1 MLKKSMNAA
10 IKHADA
16 LGKKYTTTGYGIKLE
31 AKLDPVGKEDA
42 DVDNDGKVGKSDD
55 YLKNRRKAIS
65 ASIKKEEVVVEGS
78 GSKEKQKTPYRDIN
92 SPEYR
97 AAVEKQKQ
105 KMKDAAAAQPGKKML
120 SKMNKEEVEQADEA
134 TSFDSMKHIT
144 DPQKKKELA
153 PYAKLVKRG
162 SYADRAAMLKAGG
175 VKEEVEELDEGK
187 MDHMSLSS
195 LWHQHARH
203 NYSSDQGYGHGE
215 GSMKNGS
222 HAATA
227 IENHVRKH
235 YGNKVAD
242 DMVSHSD
249 MATADAEYAGPV
261 ESKKIQKEAGQ
272 LRAKHKIEGSLHG
285 HHVMP
290 VAENTLSAKAG
301 RMGADLG
308 KPGKSFSKISK
319 AAAKRY
325 GSQAAGE
332 RVAGSI
338 LAKMRKEEAEL
349 EESVAETIVKHN
361 DFTIEITDNP
371 TFGDFLRA
379 VQSIVRTDEEAA
391 QAELISIAEQ
401 AFKENND
408 EIIIESFTRMEI
420 QDKINAHRKA
430 GNTVSDD
437 KYSTKSGQPYAE
449 YVVTD
454 GDGGRKKY
462 IHHGSVRRL
471 ESLPPAK
478 KAKE

>member
-1 MLKKSMNAA
+1 MQRISNDLFEA
-10 IKHADA
+10 IRAVTHPV
-16 LGKKYTTTGYGIKLE
+16 LTE

-65 ASIKKEEVVVEGS
+65 ASIKKEEVEQQNEAKS
-78 GSKEKQKTPYRDIN
+78 ESK
-92 SPEYR
+92 
-97 AAVEKQKQ
+97 
-105 KMKDAAAAQPGKKML
+105 KDFQARQERLAAAAAQTAKDPARLKRMMNIPGYSAAMDLAKKTTT
-120 SKMNKEEVEQADEA
+120 KEEVEQADEA
-134 TSFDSMKHIT
+134 AAFDPMKHIT

-153 PYAKLVKRG
+153 PYAKLVKRS

-215 GSMKNGS
+215 GSMKNGA

-249 MATADAEYAGPV
+249 MATADAEYAGPA

-285 HHVMP
+285 HHAMP

-308 KPGKSFSKISK
+308 KPGKNFSKISK

-325 GSQAAGE
+325 GSEAAGE
-332 RVAGSI
+332 RVAGAV
-338 LAKMRKEEAEL
+338 LAKMRKEEADL

-401 AFKENND
+401 AYKENND
-408 EIIIESFTRMEI
+408 DIIIESFTRMEI

>member
-1 MLKKSMNAA
+1 MQRISNDLFEA
-10 IKHADA
+10 IRAVTHPVLA
-16 LGKKYTTTGYGIKLE
+16 E

-42 DVDNDGKVGKSDD
+42 DVNNDGKTDKTDD

-65 ASIKKEEVVVEGS
+65 ASI
-78 GSKEKQKTPYRDIN
+78 R
-92 SPEYR
+92 
-97 AAVEKQKQ
+97 
-105 KMKDAAAAQPGKKML
+105 
-120 SKMNKEEVEQADEA
+120 
-134 TSFDSMKHIT
+134 
-144 DPQKKKELA
+144 
-153 PYAKLVKRG
+153 
-162 SYADRAAMLKAGG
+162 
-175 VKEEVEELDEGK
+175 KEEVEELDEGK
-187 MDHMSLSS
+187 MDKMSLSS
-195 LWHQHARH
+195 LWHRHASH
-203 NYSSDQGYGHGE
+203 SYSADQGYGVGSD
-215 GSMKNGS
+215 SMKNNE
-222 HAATA
+222 HAAVS

-242 DMVSHSD
+242 DMVHHSD
-249 MATADAEYAGPV
+249 HHVAHAEYAGPAAAK
-261 ESKKIQKEAGQ
+261 EHEKAAEKLRKKHGITGDLYGDDKLKEG
-272 LRAKHKIEGSLHG
+272 KMDH
-285 HHVMP
+285 MP
-290 VAENTLSAKAG
+290 RVVAENTLSAKAG

-308 KPGKSFSKISK
+308 KPGKNFSKISK

-349 EESVAETIVKHN
+349 EESVTETIVKHN

-379 VQSIVRTDEEAA
+379 VQSIVRTDEDAA

-401 AFKENND
+401 AYKENDD

-454 GDGGRKKY
+454 SEGGRKKY

>member
-1 MLKKSMNAA
+1 MQRISNDLFEA
-10 IKHADA
+10 IRAVTHPVLA
-16 LGKKYTTTGYGIKLE
+16 E

-42 DVDNDGKVGKSDD
+42 DVDNDDKVGKSDD

-105 KMKDAAAAQPGKKML
+105 KMKDTAAAQPGKKML

-153 PYAKLVKRG
+153 PYAKLVDRG
-162 SYADRAAMLKAGG
+162 SYAQRAAMNKAGG
-175 VKEEVEELDEGK
+175 VKDDRGPRGVTQEEIEEVEEN
-187 MDHMSLSS
+187 MHSS
-195 LWHQHARH
+195 
-203 NYSSDQGYGHGE
+203 
-215 GSMKNGS
+215 
-222 HAATA
+222 
-227 IENHVRKH
+227 
-235 YGNKVAD
+235 
-242 DMVSHSD
+242 
-249 MATADAEYAGPV
+249 
-261 ESKKIQKEAGQ
+261 
-272 LRAKHKIEGSLHG
+272 
-285 HHVMP
+285 
-290 VAENTLSAKAG
+290 KAG
-301 RMGADLG
+301 GMGVDLG
-308 KPGKSFSKISK
+308 TPGKNFSKISK
-319 AAAKRY
+319 AAAKKY
-325 GSQAAGE
+325 GSL
-332 RVAGSI
+332 ST
-338 LAKMRKEEAEL
+338 KMRKEEAEL
-349 EESVAETIVKHN
+349 DEGVTETIVKHN
-361 DFTIEITDNP
+361 DFTVEITDNP

-391 QAELISIAEQ
+391 QIELISIAEQ

-420 QDKINAHRKA
+420 QDKINSHRKA

-437 KYSTKSGQPYAE
+437 KYSTKGGQPYAE

-454 GDGGRKKY
+454 SEGGRKKY

-478 KAKE
+478 KAK

>member
-1 MLKKSMNAA
+1 MQRISNDLFEA
-10 IKHADA
+10 IRAVTHPVLA
-16 LGKKYTTTGYGIKLE
+16 E

-42 DVDNDGKVGKSDD
+42 DVNNDDEIDKSDD

-65 ASIKKEEVVVEGS
+65 ASIKKEEV
-78 GSKEKQKTPYRDIN
+78 
-92 SPEYR
+92 
-97 AAVEKQKQ
+97 
-105 KMKDAAAAQPGKKML
+105 
-120 SKMNKEEVEQADEA
+120 EQADEA
-134 TSFDSMKHIT
+134 AAFDPMKHIT

-153 PYAKLVKRG
+153 PYAKLVDRG
-162 SYADRAAMLKAGG
+162 SYAQRAAMNKAGG
-175 VKEEVEELDEGK
+175 VKDDRGPRGVTQEELDEGK
-187 MDHMSLSS
+187 MDKMTLSG
-195 LWHQHARH
+195 LWHRHGNESYHA
-203 NYSSDQGYGHGE
+203 DQGYGVGA
-215 GSMKNGS
+215 GSMKNSS

-249 MATADAEYAGPV
+249 HSVAHAEYAGPG
-261 ESKKIQKEAGQ
+261 ESEHHEKEAEK
-272 LRAKHKIEGSLHG
+272 LRKKHGITGTLHG
-285 HHVMP
+285 ESYVAKQ
-290 VAENTLSAKAG
+290 VAENTLSSKAG
-301 RMGADLG
+301 GMGADLG
-308 KPGKSFSKISK
+308 SPGKNFSKISK
-319 AAAKRY
+319 AAAKKY
-325 GSQAAGE
+325 GKQS
-332 RVAGSI
+332 AGS
-338 LAKMRKEEAEL
+338 LLTKMRKEEAEL
-349 EESVAETIVKHN
+349 DEGVSETIVKHN

-401 AFKENND
+401 AFKENDD
-408 EIIIESFTRMEI
+408 EVIIESFTRMEI

-437 KYSTKSGQPYAE
+437 KYSTKGGQPYAE

-454 GDGGRKKY
+454 SEGSRKKY

-478 KAKE
+478 KAK

>member
-1 MLKKSMNAA
+1 MQRISNDLFEA
-10 IKHADA
+10 IRAVTHPV
-16 LGKKYTTTGYGIKLE
+16 LTE

-65 ASIKKEEVVVEGS
+65 ASIKKEDYELDEANTE
-78 GSKEKQKTPYRDIN
+78 SKKEFVARQARL
-92 SPEYR
+92 
-97 AAVEKQKQ
+97 
-105 KMKDAAAAQPGKKML
+105 AAAGAETAKDPERLKRMMKIPGYAAAMGHAGK
-120 SKMNKEEVEQADEA
+120 V
-134 TSFDSMKHIT
+134 TMKHV
-144 DPQKKKELA
+144 DASNASPQVKAAIKKAA
-153 PYAKLVKRG
+153 PDIKTYG
-162 SYADRAAMLKAGG
+162 DRAAALNAAGIRR
-175 VKEEVEELDEGK
+175 EEVEELDEGK

-215 GSMKNGS
+215 GSMKNGA

-249 MATADAEYAGPV
+249 MATADAEYAGPA

-272 LRAKHKIEGSLHG
+272 LRTKHKIEGSLHG
-285 HHVMP
+285 HHAMP

-308 KPGKSFSKISK
+308 KPGKNFSKISK

-325 GSQAAGE
+325 GSEAAGE
-332 RVAGSI
+332 RVAGAV

-401 AFKENND
+401 AFKENDD
-408 EIIIESFTRMEI
+408 EVIIESFTRMEI
-420 QDKINAHRKA
+420 QDKINSHRKA

-437 KYSTKSGQPYAE
+437 KYSTKGGQPYAE

-454 GDGGRKKY
+454 SEGGRKKY

>member
-1 MLKKSMNAA
+1 MQRISNDLFEA
-10 IKHADA
+10 IRAVTHPV
-16 LGKKYTTTGYGIKLE
+16 LTE

-42 DVDNDGKVGKSDD
+42 DVNNDGKTDNSDT

-65 ASIKKEEVVVEGS
+65 ASVK
-78 GSKEKQKTPYRDIN
+78 
-92 SPEYR
+92 
-97 AAVEKQKQ
+97 
-105 KMKDAAAAQPGKKML
+105 
-120 SKMNKEEVEQADEA
+120 KEEVEQADEA
-134 TSFDSMKHIT
+134 AAFDPMKHIT
-144 DPQKKKELA
+144 DPKKKKELA
-153 PYAKLVKRG
+153 PYAKLVDRG
-162 SYADRAAMLKAGG
+162 SYAQRAAMNKAGG
-175 VKEEVEELDEGK
+175 VKDDRGPRGVTQEEVEESDAGT

-215 GSMKNGS
+215 GSMKNGA

-235 YGNKVAD
+235 YGNKCAD
-242 DMVSHSD
+242 DMCAHSD
-249 MATADAEYAGPV
+249 MATADAEYAGPE

-308 KPGKSFSKISK
+308 KPGKNFSKISK
-319 AAAKRY
+319 AAAKKY

-349 EESVAETIVKHN
+349 EESVTETIVKHN

-379 VQSIVRTDEEAA
+379 VQSIVRTDEDAA

-401 AFKENND
+401 AYKENDD

-454 GDGGRKKY
+454 SEGGRKKY

>member
-1 MLKKSMNAA
+1 MQRISNDLFEA
-10 IKHADA
+10 IRAVTHPVLA
-16 LGKKYTTTGYGIKLE
+16 E

-105 KMKDAAAAQPGKKML
+105 KMKDTAAAQPGKKML
-120 SKMNKEEVEQADEA
+120 SKMNKEEVE
-134 TSFDSMKHIT
+134 
-144 DPQKKKELA
+144 EL
-153 PYAKLVKRG
+153 G
-162 SYADRAAMLKAGG
+162 
-175 VKEEVEELDEGK
+175 EGK
-187 MDHMSLSS
+187 MEKMTLSG
-195 LWHQHARH
+195 LWHRHGQEAYHA
-203 NYSSDQGYGHGE
+203 DQGYGIGP
-215 GSMKNGS
+215 GSMKNSS

-249 MATADAEYAGPV
+249 HGVAHAEYAGPG
-261 ESKKIQKEAGQ
+261 ESEHHEKEAEK
-272 LRAKHKIEGSLHG
+272 LRKKHGITGTLHG
-285 HHVMP
+285 EAYKTQ
-290 VAENTLSAKAG
+290 VAENMHSSKAG
-301 RMGADLG
+301 GMGADLG
-308 KPGKSFSKISK
+308 TPGKNFSKISK
-319 AAAKRY
+319 AAAKKY
-325 GSQAAGE
+325 GSL
-332 RVAGSI
+332 ST
-338 LAKMRKEEAEL
+338 KMRKEEAEL
-349 EESVAETIVKHN
+349 DEGVTETIVKHN
-361 DFTIEITDNP
+361 DFTVEITDNP

-391 QAELISIAEQ
+391 QIELISIAEQ

-420 QDKINAHRKA
+420 QDKINSHRKA

-437 KYSTKSGQPYAE
+437 KYSTKGGQPYAE

-454 GDGGRKKY
+454 SEGGRKKY

-478 KAKE
+478 KAK